1 MPHVVQW
8 LRRHFTALEEEIVV
22 PKYNGQVL

>member
-8 LRRHFTALEEEIVV
+8 LRRRFTAFEEGIVV